1 MLKILYEEPLDI
13 WRTLLI
19 GLVGYITL
27 VFLLRLSGKRT
38 LSKMDPFDFVITTA
52 LGSTLGHSMIDKHVP
67 LITTLSAFIL
77 LIGLQFVTSYWE
89 THSKALRGA
98 VKGAPTLLYYEGE
111 YQRRA
116 MSSEHVPEM
125 ELLAAVREKGISD
138 MKEVK
143 AIVLESNSEFSVIK
157 YGESGLRSSLE
168 DVSDEPRK
176 HEAH

>member
-13 WRTLLI
+13 WRAFFI
-19 GLVGYITL
+19 GIIGYVTL

-52 LGSTLGHSMIDKHVP
+52 LGTTLAHSMIDKHIP
-67 LITTLSAFIL
+67 LVTTISAFIL
-77 LIGLQFVTSYWE
+77 LIGLQFVTSYLE
-89 THSKALRGA
+89 THSKGLRSA
-98 VKGAPTLLYYEGE
+98 VKGAPTLLYYEGQ
-111 YQRRA
+111 YLRHA
-116 MSSEHVPEM
+116 MNSEHVPEM

-143 AIVLESNSEFSVIK
+143 AIVLESSSEFSVIK

-168 DVSDEPRK
+168 DVSAEPRK
-176 HEAH
+176 QEAH